1 MRGDT
6 VMKTIDELLSQIAN
20 NTGVTP
26 PKPSVKEPTYKKEE
40 KKPDKLLVGTKPQLS
55 LALAKEIIYCVEKGA
70 EGMGINAVIA
80 VVNADGRL
88 VAFEAMDD
96 SYLASISAAQDKA
109 YTAAALKMPTE
120 KALAE
125 SRGGIFDG
133 LSNGNGILLLGGG
146 NPLFING
153 ELVGAVGVSGGTK
166 EQDIELSM
174 LGVRYLEERLS
185 L

>member
-1 MRGDT
+1 
-6 VMKTIDELLSQIAN
+6 MKTIDELLSQIAD
-20 NTGVTP
+20 NTGVGT
-26 PKPSVKEPTYKKEE
+26 PKPSAVKEPTYKKEE
-40 KKPDKLLVGTKPQLS
+40 KKTDVSFVGTKPYLS
-55 LALAKEIIYCVEKGA
+55 LALAKEIVYCIEKGA
-70 EGMGINAVIA
+70 ESMGIKAVIA

-88 VAFEAMDD
+88 VAFEAMDN
-96 SYLASISAAQDKA
+96 SFLASITAAQDKA
-109 YTAAALKMPTE
+109 YTAAALRMPTE

-146 NPLFING
+146 NPLFIGG

-185 L
+185 Q

>member
-1 MRGDT
+1 
-6 VMKTIDELLSQIAN
+6 
-20 NTGVTP
+20 
-26 PKPSVKEPTYKKEE
+26 
-40 KKPDKLLVGTKPQLS
+40 
-55 LALAKEIIYCVEKGA
+55 
-70 EGMGINAVIA
+70 
-80 VVNADGRL
+80 
-88 VAFEAMDD
+88 
-96 SYLASISAAQDKA
+96 
-109 YTAAALKMPTE
+109 MPTE

>member
-1 MRGDT
+1 
-6 VMKTIDELLSQIAN
+6 MKTIDELLSQIAN
-20 NTGVTP
+20 NTGVQP
-26 PKPSVKEPTYKKEE
+26 PKPSVEEPTYKKEE
-40 KKPDKLLVGTKPQLS
+40 KKPDTSLVGTKPLLS

-80 VVNADGRL
+80 IVNADGRL
-88 VAFEAMDD
+88 VAFEAMDN
-96 SYLASISAAQDKA
+96 SYLASITAAQDKA

-146 NPLFING
+146 NPLFVNG